1 MSACVDYEYYST
13 VYMGTEADEASFP
26 ALCARAGDVI
36 GAMIRW
42 KAPETMTAFQ
52 LTLYKKAVCAQVD
65 YFAVNGLDSVT
76 GGTDKGFT
84 VGKVS
89 VNNGVSSS
97 ATKGGAMAGNISP
110 MVMMY
115 LEQSGLMNPQVATVP
130 DMPLVGWWF

>member
-1 MSACVDYEYYST
+1 MSANVDFEYYST

-42 KAPETMTAFQ
+42 KDPETLTAFQ

-65 YFAVNGLDSVT
+65 YFAVNGLDSVA
-76 GGTDKGFT
+76 GGTDRGFT

-89 VNNGVSSS
+89 ISGKSGSDVV
-97 ATKGGAMAGNISP
+97 KKGAMNGNLSP
-110 MVMMY
+110 LVIMY
-115 LEQSGLMNPQVATVP
+115 LEQSGLLYPGVP
-130 DMPLVGWWF
+130 AVGGCVC